1 MEIKDILTQIGID
14 GKKADVYLACLELG
28 GATAYLISKKIGL
41 KRPTVYDIA
50 NQLMKEGLIHKSI
63 KGNIKYFSPADP
75 DVLLSK
81 LKEREEKVRSIL
93 PSLHNL
99 YNAPKIKP
107 FIRYFE
113 GKEGIREMCEDS
125 LRNLRKGDIILA
137 YVGEG
142 IVLHLPEYAND
153 YIERRIKKGIRL
165 KGIYKNDGTILTYME
180 KNQEQLREVKIL
192 DKKDFPFNNEINIY
206 QNKVAVASY
215 GQEMFGMLIE
225 SAEFAKAQRAIFTL
239 AWRGAES
246 FEKK

>member
-1 MEIKDILTQIGID
+1 MEIKEILNQIGID

-50 NQLMKEGLIHKSI
+50 NQLMKEGLIHKST

-75 DVLLSK
+75 SVLLQK
-81 LKEREEKVRSIL
+81 AKEREDKIRSIM
-93 PSLHNL
+93 PGLHNL

-113 GKEGIREMCEDS
+113 GTEGIKEMYEDS
-125 LRNLRKGDIILA
+125 LRSLNKGDTILA

-142 IVLHLPEYAND
+142 ILVHLPEYTED
-153 YIERRIKKGIRL
+153 YVQRRVAKGVRIKGIH
-165 KGIYKNDGTILTYME
+165 KYDKTMDVHIQNNE
-180 KNQEQLREVKIL
+180 KELREVVML
-192 DKKDFPFNNEINIY
+192 DKKDFPFDNEINIY
-206 QNKVAVASY
+206 KNKVTVASY

-225 SAEFAKAQRAIFTL
+225 SAEFAKAQRAIFEL